1 MAVSDS
7 PLSTITIAS
16 HLDSLAKPSGSLGQ
30 LERLAAELCRIQQTL
45 QPRSTPR
52 RMVLFAGD
60 HGVVAEGVT
69 AWPSAVTEI
78 MLQTI
83 AAGKAACNALA
94 QSSATPL
101 ALFDVGSLEGDH
113 PGENHPF
120 IDRFHWIRAG
130 TRDLS
135 LEAALTRDEFR
146 QAIEVG
152 RLIAREAVNEG
163 VEVLA
168 GGEMGIGN
176 TTPAA
181 CLTALICGVGTDSVV
196 GRGAGASDEILNRK
210 RQVVA
215 RAVSRME
222 PLFASDPE
230 EAMAAV
236 CGLEIAA
243 LAGLYAEASKRGKV
257 VVLDG
262 FITTAAALVAETLW
276 PGSKKNFIAAHRSVE
291 PGHAIA
297 LEHLG
302 LTPFLEW
309 NLRLGEGTGA
319 LLLMPLLDA
328 AVMMVTRMATLAD
341 LQALLSGGQDDC
353 QDSHTG

>member
-1 MAVSDS
+1 MN
-7 PLSTITIAS
+7 TIAS
-16 HLDSLAKPSGSLGQ
+16 HLDSLAKPPGSLGQ
-30 LERLAAELCRIQQTL
+30 LERLAGELCRIQGTL

-60 HGVVAEGVT
+60 HGVVAERVT
-69 AWPSAVTEI
+69 TWPSAITEI

-101 ALFDVGSLEGDH
+101 ALFDVGSLEG
-113 PGENHPF
+113 GQRNENHPL
-120 IDRFHWIRAG
+120 INRSHWIRAG
-130 TRDLS
+130 TRNLAV
-135 LEAALTRDEFR
+135 EAALTRDEFR
-146 QAIEVG
+146 RAVEVG
-152 RLIAREAVNEG
+152 RLIASEAVIEG
-163 VEVLA
+163 VEIFA

-181 CLTALICGVGTDSVV
+181 CLTALICGAKTDSVV

-210 RQVVA
+210 RQVVDQ
-215 RAVSRME
+215 AVSRVE
-222 PLFASDPE
+222 PLFACDPE
-230 EAMAAV
+230 EALAAV
-236 CGLEIAA
+236 SGLEIAA
-243 LAGLYAEASKRGKV
+243 IAGFYAEASKRGKV

-262 FITTAAALVAETLW
+262 FITTAAALIAETLW
-276 PGSKKNFIAAHRSVE
+276 PGSRKNFIAAHRSVE

-297 LEHLG
+297 LDHLG

-328 AVMMVTRMATLAD
+328 AAMMVTRMATLAD
-341 LQALLSGGQDDC
+341 LQSLVPRQLDPH
-353 QDSHTG
+353 QDSHPG